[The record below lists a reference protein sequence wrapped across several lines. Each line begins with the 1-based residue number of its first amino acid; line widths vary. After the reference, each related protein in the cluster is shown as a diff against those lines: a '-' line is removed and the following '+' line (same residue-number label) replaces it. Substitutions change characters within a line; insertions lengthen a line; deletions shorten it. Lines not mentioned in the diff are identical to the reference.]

1 MTKVLIDSQNR
12 ISLPHQ
18 VAREIGSRP
27 LELASASERHLFFFA
42 GEDGQEVVLAGI
54 VGEVGIPDVLSFFNM
69 FRKTGILSFSLSGGS
84 KDLYFDA
91 GEIVFASSTFPEE
104 DLGEILF
111 SLGKVNREILQKA
124 RQFAAGRTRLGKL
137 LVEKKVIASKDL
149 WLATRQQ
156 VEAIVY
162 DLFTYQKGSFSF
174 LCKSLE
180 KEDIL
185 RLSLSTQN
193 LIMEGLR
200 RVDERALYMRRIGS
214 LAAVPAPT
222 GKTAEGLA
230 PPEQRLLEIVSEGK
244 GDVREVLRRAGLGEF
259 EGLRLLYQLT
269 ERKLVE
275 IQEPPPASVEG
286 ELGEILAVFNGALA
300 AIQKRVSA
308 KSPRFRQDIQFFLRD
323 LPQPFSYVFKDVLL
337 LEDGTLEGGRILANL
352 AGLEEGDKKKLLADG
367 LSELIYM
374 ECHLARKELGVAGS
388 ADLLQKVQE
397 VSRRIKA
404 LIGRKE

>member
-1 MTKVLIDSQNR
+1 MTKVLIDNQNR
-12 ISLPHQ
+12 LSLPHP
-18 VAREIGSRP
+18 VAREIGTRP
-27 LELASASERHLFFFA
+27 LELASASQRHLFFCA
-42 GEDGQEVVLAGI
+42 PEDAEAVVLAGI
-54 VGEVGIPDVLSFFNM
+54 VGDIGIPDVLSFFNM
-69 FRKTGILSFSLSGGS
+69 FRKTGILTFVLSGGS

-91 GEIVFASSTFPEE
+91 GEVIFASSTFPEE
-104 DLGEILF
+104 DLGEIL
-111 SLGKVNREILQKA
+111 LGMGKVSREILQKG
-124 RQFAAGRTRLGKL
+124 RQFAAGRSNLGKL

-156 VEAIVY
+156 VETIVY
-162 DLFTYQKGSFSF
+162 DLFTFQAGSFSF
-174 LCKSLE
+174 LHKCLE

-214 LAAVPAPT
+214 LAALPIPT
-222 GKTAEGLA
+222 GKAAEGLTPA
-230 PPEQRLLEIVSEGK
+230 EQRLFDVIAEKK
-244 GDVREVLRRAGLGEF
+244 GDVRDVVRRSALGEF
-259 EGLRLLYQLT
+259 EGLSLLYQLT
-269 ERKLVE
+269 EKKLVE

-286 ELGEILAVFNGALA
+286 ELGEILSIFNGALVA
-300 AIQKRVSA
+300 VHRRVCA
-308 KSPRFRQDIQFFLRD
+308 KNSRFRQDIQFFVRD
-323 LPQPFSYVFKDVLL
+323 LPQPFSYVFKDVSI
-337 LEDGTLEGGRILANL
+337 LEDGSVDGGRILANL

-388 ADLLQKVQE
+388 AELLEKVQD

-404 LIGRKE
+404 LVGRKE